1 MPPNRTQ
8 TKDNA
13 MSLMF
18 AGLIVF
24 FAALGACA
32 FWLLP
37 SAEQI
42 EADDWKMAEALER
55 RQRHGAD

>member
-1 MPPNRTQ
+1 
-8 TKDNA
+8 
-13 MSLMF
+13 MSLLFVGSIVTLIF
-18 AGLIVF
+18 AIF
-24 FAALGACA
+24 GACA
-32 FWLLP
+32 FFIIP

>member
-1 MPPNRTQ
+1 
-8 TKDNA
+8 

-24 FAALGACA
+24 FAVLGACA
-32 FWLLP
+32 LWLLP

-42 EADDWKMAEALER
+42 EADDWKMAGALER